1 MEKYVVGVDLG
12 GTKIYTA
19 LADSMGHIISE
30 VKVATG
36 ATEGPV
42 AVISRIAE
50 TYYRVVHLAQP
61 FRAVPSVLGIGSP
74 GTLDPVNGVVY
85 KSPNLGWHDVPLVE
99 KIKGIIGIPVLLEND
114 ANLAA
119 LGEHSLG
126 AGRGTL
132 NMVYVTV
139 STGIGGGLI
148 LNGSIYRGAYGGAGE
163 IGHMVLDPDGPLCNC
178 GRRGCLESMAS
189 GTAMAN
195 RAKELVALGSG
206 KSILLAAGENLDG
219 ITAISVSKA
228 ASAGDPE
235 AKKIISDAGAYL
247 GMGLA
252 NMINLI
258 NPERVVLGG
267 GALQVGREFWDS
279 MKNELFAR
287 TLEPSRDK
295 VRVVKSG
302 LGEKS
307 GLLGAVALANNINN
321 L

>member
-1 MEKYVVGVDLG
+1 MENYVVGVDLG

-19 LADSMGHIISE
+19 LADSRGHIISE
-30 VKVATG
+30 VKVPTG
-36 ATEGPV
+36 ATEGSN
-42 AVISRIAE
+42 AVINRIAE
-50 TYYRVVHLAQP
+50 TFYRVVFLAQP
-61 FRAVPSVLGIGSP
+61 VRVAPLVLGIGSP

-119 LGEHSLG
+119 LGEHSMG
-126 AGRGTL
+126 AGRGTRD
-132 NMVYVTV
+132 MVYVTV

-148 LNGSIYRGAYGGAGE
+148 LDGRIYRGAWGGAGE
-163 IGHMVLDPDGPLCNC
+163 AGHMVLDPDGPLCSC

-195 RAKELVALGSG
+195 RAKELVAAGRG
-206 KSILLAAGENLDG
+206 KAILLEAGGNPG
-219 ITAISVSKA
+219 VITAATVSKA
-228 ASAGDPE
+228 AGAGDPE
-235 AKKIISDAGAYL
+235 AKKIISDAGAYF

-252 NMINLI
+252 NIINLI

-267 GALQVGREFWDS
+267 GALQVGRDFWDS
-279 MKNELFAR
+279 MKKELTAR
-287 TLEPSRDK
+287 TLAPARDK